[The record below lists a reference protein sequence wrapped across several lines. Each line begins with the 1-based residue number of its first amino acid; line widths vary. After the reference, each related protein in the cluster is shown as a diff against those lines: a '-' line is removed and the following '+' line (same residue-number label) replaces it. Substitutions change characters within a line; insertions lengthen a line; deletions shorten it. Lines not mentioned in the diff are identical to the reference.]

1 MKIKMLRNVLVEGQH
16 CAAGEVVEVEERLGK
31 LLIQWRRAEA
41 AEDDGRRTTD
51 DRPVAGEAEVET
63 ATRPAGVYLDAAER
77 GRGELRPELH
87 SDARDAQ
94 PEHGSGQAA
103 AGSNAAELPT
113 GVPGRGGAAAGVVC
127 GDAGC
132 VDELV
137 TSDE

>member
-63 ATRPAGVYLDAAER
+63 ATRPAGR
-77 GRGELRPELH
+77 KK
-87 SDARDAQ
+87 
-94 PEHGSGQAA
+94 
-103 AGSNAAELPT
+103 
-113 GVPGRGGAAAGVVC
+113 
-127 GDAGC
+127 
-132 VDELV
+132 
-137 TSDE
+137 